1 LLSGKKTRRWGATA
15 TEENNMSQ
23 KDAITIAT
31 RSLALMMIVWAFA
44 EVSYLPERI
53 QSLQATT
60 GDITT

>member
-1 LLSGKKTRRWGATA
+1 
-15 TEENNMSQ
+15 MSQ